1 MAVDTLII
9 YNRRRKSVGD
19 LDLKGYIYLQIFCRL
34 FNKFTATFFIVG
46 FCIAVV
52 GLPVAFIFVSLKF
65 FDQLGLKMQ
74 ILYPF
79 ASVFCVRLIVVI
91 VPQDAKVRIDTTRYL
106 RDARKKRIEFST
118 GRGDAVKL
126 FGRPIVDHGDH
137 AQFIRKRLDA
147 FVPVGI
153 EIWFFG
159 HFTISTSQNMIEQ
172 LFNNI
177 ILLMPL

>member
-1 MAVDTLII
+1 M
-9 YNRRRKSVGD
+9 GE

-91 VPQDAKVRIDTTRYL
+91 VPQDAKVRIDSTRL
-106 RDARKKRIEFST
+106 PQGCEKETDRVFNWERRCRE
-118 GRGDAVKL
+118 
-126 FGRPIVDHGDH
+126 IVWAAHC
-137 AQFIRKRLDA
+137 
-147 FVPVGI
+147 
-153 EIWFFG
+153 
-159 HFTISTSQNMIEQ
+159 
-172 LFNNI
+172 
-177 ILLMPL
+177 